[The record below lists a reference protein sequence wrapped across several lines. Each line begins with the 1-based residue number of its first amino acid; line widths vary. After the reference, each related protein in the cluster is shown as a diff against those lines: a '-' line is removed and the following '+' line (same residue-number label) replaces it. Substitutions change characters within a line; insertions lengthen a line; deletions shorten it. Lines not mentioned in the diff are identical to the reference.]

1 MISYLDSSALV
12 KLLVQ
17 EEHSGALGRVVLRS
31 SSLASSALA
40 RTELLRAVTRYG
52 ADVAAE
58 AGRLLAQLELVPL
71 TGTLLDRAG
80 ALRVPEVPFLRS
92 LDAIHLVSARLL
104 GDVELLTYDD
114 RMADAARAMGLTV
127 STPRD

>member
-1 MISYLDSSALV
+1 VISYLDSSALV
-12 KLLVQ
+12 KLLVE
-17 EEHSGALGRVVLRS
+17 EEHSRALGSVVLRS

-52 ADVAAE
+52 AVVAAE
-58 AGRLLAQLELVPL
+58 AGQLLAELELVPL
-71 TGTLLDRAG
+71 TDTLLDRAG

-92 LDAIHLVSARLL
+92 LDAIHLVSAGLL